1 MIDARKIQDAQVQN
15 VIAWRDYLTTMN
27 DSSFF
32 DLMHMYLGEIQTPY
46 NKQKLIEQL
55 SSFLRKEEHKST
67 IETLLSENDILILNA
82 VYFIPCATQ
91 QKIADFFKESFS
103 LFQVNDALKN
113 FENRLLV
120 FQTDGIYKINPLL
133 QKNLEKYFDL
143 SVLLENQ
150 TECSSSQDFYT
161 GNICMSPLF
170 LASIYSLVATY
181 PSLCKLDGTFKKKIT
196 ESLPKFFPSVSDSNQ
211 ILLLINAA
219 KRLGLFSQTENEV
232 LINRERWNSFS
243 ELSFLEQMILLAV
256 SSVARF
262 TINTSQNY
270 ASQLYAL
277 LLSVPENGLTEKKL
291 MKLGYLINEKN
302 SVVASNSDNFRA
314 PVRNRLSQIIAA
326 ASSQNED
333 SAEEEPKDA
342 FEMIIKNAIKFG
354 LFTAT
359 AITDEDEKIYIPC
372 DLLKTAQIGDNMP
385 ETQLSIDANF
395 AITILGF
402 KSLKSILPI
411 LDVSEFVSYDSVMQ
425 LEVTKKSC
433 FRGFDSNMT
442 ADSVK
447 QLFEKYSMH
456 SVPQNLI
463 FSIDEWYDIF
473 NSAQVY
479 QGFILQVSQPKRR
492 LVEGN
497 AEFSRHIKKILADG
511 IYLLDFN
518 NSDDFNLSLEKS
530 GLDFISG
537 IFPKAKIIPQLPM
550 RSIPKNDDL
559 IFQVHQDFSFPK
571 NFEIASR
578 HQKSMKEMLCEMDAT
593 KEQKL
598 SLQERINQKIVVDPE
613 QLSPASVR
621 LVKSEAF
628 GMDYSGKIHVLEKAI
643 ENHALVELTYD
654 EKYSENG
661 IKYYTVMPLSLE
673 RAENDTFLTAT
684 VQNGNDSGEKTMK
697 FPIGTSRSV
706 KRLIAK
712 NWDEK

>member
-1 MIDARKIQDAQVQN
+1 MEA
-15 VIAWRDYLTTMN
+15 
-27 DSSFF
+27 
-32 DLMHMYLGEIQTPY
+32 
-46 NKQKLIEQL
+46 
-55 SSFLRKEEHKST
+55 
-67 IETLLSENDILILNA
+67 
-82 VYFIPCATQ
+82 
-91 QKIADFFKESFS
+91 
-103 LFQVNDALKN
+103 
-113 FENRLLV
+113 
-120 FQTDGIYKINPLL
+120 
-133 QKNLEKYFDL
+133 
-143 SVLLENQ
+143 
-150 TECSSSQDFYT
+150 
-161 GNICMSPLF
+161 
-170 LASIYSLVATY
+170 
-181 PSLCKLDGTFKKKIT
+181 
-196 ESLPKFFPSVSDSNQ
+196 
-211 ILLLINAA
+211 
-219 KRLGLFSQTENEV
+219 
-232 LINRERWNSFS
+232 
-243 ELSFLEQMILLAV
+243 
-256 SSVARF
+256 
-262 TINTSQNY
+262 
-270 ASQLYAL
+270 
-277 LLSVPENGLTEKKL
+277 
-291 MKLGYLINEKN
+291 
-302 SVVASNSDNFRA
+302 
-314 PVRNRLSQIIAA
+314 
-326 ASSQNED
+326 
-333 SAEEEPKDA
+333 
-342 FEMIIKNAIKFG
+342 
-354 LFTAT
+354 
-359 AITDEDEKIYIPC
+359 
-372 DLLKTAQIGDNMP
+372 
-385 ETQLSIDANF
+385 QLSIDANF